1 MMTKE
6 DYLNE
11 YKTHKSMRDNVKRDN
26 YRLQYH
32 LMPPTGFLNDP
43 NGLFQKDGVYHIYF
57 QYTPFT
63 AGWGT
68 KLWGHYTSKDMI
80 NFNQEEPFL
89 YPDISLDRDGVYSG
103 SAFVED
109 ETIHYFYTGNVKL
122 TDREDYDYINS
133 GREQNTIHMTSKDG
147 YKISEKE
154 LILSND
160 DYPIDMSKHVR
171 DPKIFKKNNYY
182 YMVLGGRTSD
192 NQGCVLLYK
201 SKDLINFEY
210 YNRIEVDDFG

>member
-109 ETIHYFYTGNVKL
+109 ETIHYFYTGNVKSMWVL
-122 TDREDYDYINS
+122 VHQLQD
-133 GREQNTIHMTSKDG
+133 
-147 YKISEKE
+147 
-154 LILSND
+154 IL
-160 DYPIDMSKHVR
+160 M
-171 DPKIFKKNNYY
+171 
-182 YMVLGGRTSD
+182 
-192 NQGCVLLYK
+192 
-201 SKDLINFEY
+201 E
-210 YNRIEVDDFG
+210 

>member
-68 KLWGHYTSKDMI
+68 KLWGHYTSKDFI
-80 NFNQEEPFL
+80 N
-89 YPDISLDRDGVYSG
+89 
-103 SAFVED
+103 
-109 ETIHYFYTGNVKL
+109 
-122 TDREDYDYINS
+122 
-133 GREQNTIHMTSKDG
+133 
-147 YKISEKE
+147 YKKV
-154 LILSND
+154 
-160 DYPIDMSKHVR
+160 P
-171 DPKIFKKNNYY
+171 
-182 YMVLGGRTSD
+182 
-192 NQGCVLLYK
+192 
-201 SKDLINFEY
+201 
-210 YNRIEVDDFG
+210 